1 MSAGTQW
8 LRAAVALSEEHV
20 RTQRA
25 AGLGPDKAAFFALWA
40 DFRARPRW
48 TKSEFVELDVAL
60 ILAYALSACAYEM
73 PQIGRNFRWSWRP
86 EEHGLWAGGNRFG
99 GLLQREPVVTP

>member
-1 MSAGTQW
+1 MSAGTRW

-25 AGLGPDKAAFFALWA
+25 AGFGPDKPAFFGLWS
-40 DFRARPRW
+40 DFQGRPRW
-48 TKSEFVELDVAL
+48 AASGFSELDSAL
-60 ILAYALSACAYEM
+60 IVAYALAACGYTL
-73 PQIGRNFRWSWRP
+73 PNVGRNFRWSWEP